1 MELVLLTIIFCIIGM
16 MLCMGLGY
24 IAGTISV
31 EDAKKDVTDDE
42 LAAIL
47 RTIKSTGLS
56 PTKEEQ
62 MYLEE
67 AAQRLENI
75 KEDNHDQD
83 SGRG

>member
-75 KEDNHDQD
+75 KEDSHDQD

>member
-1 MELVLLTIIFCIIGM
+1 MELVLLTIIFTIIGM
-16 MLCMGLGY
+16 IVCMGLGY
-24 IAGTISV
+24 IVGTIAI
-31 EDAKKDVTDDE
+31 EDAKRDIPDDE

-67 AAQRLENI
+67 AAQRLEEK
-75 KEDNHDQD
+75 KEANYDK
-83 SGRG
+83 SSR